1 MVCQA
6 ATFEER
12 DVSKWAQTYL
22 KDAALMVGSFAR
34 LAQFDTRKASSY
46 TRVIGPLGL
55 STRNQDEI
63 SVPQGYAVILL
74 LDTQSGVSGM
84 FMAQVT
90 SPDGKITISKC
101 DEPNGEAL
109 VVFARG
115 TKRVCRMP
123 YAD

>member
-12 DVSKWAQTYL
+12 DLSKWAQTYL

-34 LAQFDTRKASSY
+34 LAEFDTSKASSY

-55 STRNQDEI
+55 STKPGRD
-63 SVPQGYAVILL
+63 QGYAVILL

-101 DEPNGEAL
+101 DEPSGEAL

>member
-34 LAQFDTRKASSY
+34 LAEFDTSKASSY
-46 TRVIGPLGL
+46 TRMIGPLGL
-55 STRNQDEI
+55 STKPGRDQRP
-63 SVPQGYAVILL
+63 SRATQGYAVILL

-84 FMAQVT
+84 FMA
-90 SPDGKITISKC
+90 
-101 DEPNGEAL
+101 
-109 VVFARG
+109 
-115 TKRVCRMP
+115 
-123 YAD
+123 